1 MSEVLHNKSERI
13 GTCNKKKLPYVLSKE
28 QLLKILNNI
37 DDIKLAMIIFV
48 GVFQGLRIGEI
59 VRLKWNDIDLDFGE
73 IKIVDA
79 KNTRRFKSNYGKDRI
94 VPINEMFIHI
104 FKKWRSLNKDEYFI
118 PTNVAR
124 GERTY
129 KRMIK
134 RNQDKLKYAL
144 DKVGLLEVDYL
155 QKNKS
160 PRYKYHMHTLR
171 HVCGTNL
178 YRAGMDIYQIKAYL
192 GHEFIE
198 TTLIYCELAKED
210 LKIAS
215 HKAFLFPKSQLALPD
230 SPTIEIGYDKE
241 TLQLQKDILSQKLE
255 LIKMR
260 KIVTL

>member
-1 MSEVLHNKSERI
+1 MSEVLHNKSELI
-13 GTCNKKKLPYVLSKE
+13 GTCNKKKIPYVLSKE
-28 QLLKILNNI
+28 QLLKILCNL

-94 VPINEMFIHI
+94 VPINEMFLPV

-160 PRYKYHMHTLR
+160 PRYK
-171 HVCGTNL
+171 
-178 YRAGMDIYQIKAYL
+178 
-192 GHEFIE
+192 
-198 TTLIYCELAKED
+198 
-210 LKIAS
+210 
-215 HKAFLFPKSQLALPD
+215 
-230 SPTIEIGYDKE
+230 
-241 TLQLQKDILSQKLE
+241 
-255 LIKMR
+255 
-260 KIVTL
+260 